1 MIKAKLY
8 QLLEAMITVNQPIIL
23 MKLNQS
29 KILNYIIIDYEKY
42 STNSNILTLLNKTVK
57 AILSTKTANLADKLL
72 FDLGL
77 IA

>member
-23 MKLNQS
+23 MKLSQS